1 MDLVQDYEHWE
12 QHPEISWQLHPT
24 HLESLPVQ
32 EKTAELGVQGVAQW
46 CTEDEARLV
55 PPENTILIFIFFK
68 LDPAVSWHPKLFN
81 LAYKVAQNFEEEE
94 EQKYQG
100 MYKLRPINFHEF

>member
-1 MDLVQDYEHWE
+1 MKLALFLLLQ
-12 QHPEISWQLHPT
+12 
-24 HLESLPVQ
+24 
-32 EKTAELGVQGVAQW
+32 
-46 CTEDEARLV
+46 R
-55 PPENTILIFIFFK
+55 NTILIFIFFK